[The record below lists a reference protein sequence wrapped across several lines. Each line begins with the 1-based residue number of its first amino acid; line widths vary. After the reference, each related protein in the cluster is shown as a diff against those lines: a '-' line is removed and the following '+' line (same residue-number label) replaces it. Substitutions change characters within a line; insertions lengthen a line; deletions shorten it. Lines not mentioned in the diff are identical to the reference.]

1 MASESETEM
10 SRLWAERM
18 QLHAERDA
26 ILTTLATEEATRQ
39 RLYNE
44 MEALLVYDEERQRRV
59 LPMTPEGK
67 AWLEELRLQN
77 LKMHPLQEDKIWNS
91 LQLDKNLE
99 AREALRI
106 LMASERQQQLQLQQ
120 RLQRLQSPQPP
131 HAAAAPHTPPL
142 HRLPR

>member
-67 AWLEELRLQN
+67 AWLEKLRLQKPQN
-77 LKMHPLQEDKIWNS
+77 APLAGRQD
-91 LQLDKNLE
+91 LE
-99 AREALRI
+99 
-106 LMASERQQQLQLQQ
+106 
-120 RLQRLQSPQPP
+120 
-131 HAAAAPHTPPL
+131 
-142 HRLPR
+142 

>member
-1 MASESETEM
+1 
-10 SRLWAERM
+10 M

-77 LKMHPLQEDKIWNS
+77 LKMHTAQENKIWNS

-99 AREALRI
+99 DRGALRI
-106 LMASERQQQLQLQQ
+106 LMASERQQLQQ
-120 RLQRLQSPQPP
+120 RPQSP
-131 HAAAAPHTPPL
+131 HAAAAPHAPPL

>member
-1 MASESETEM
+1 
-10 SRLWAERM
+10 M

-77 LKMHPLQEDKIWNS
+77 LKMHTVQEDKIWNS

-99 AREALRI
+99 DREALRI
-106 LMASERQQQLQLQQ
+106 LMASERQRKLHQ
-120 RLQRLQSPQPP
+120 RPQSPQPKHSP